1 MGRRVASSV
10 VRVIFS
16 RQFPPETKNKNGMN
30 EQGVSE
36 RSAHRSAERPAE
48 RQNENNSPARGACAS
63 IRFSFRRC
71 ALRALLLLL
80 LLLFRRAVVKQV
92 WSQAHRLASERA
104 RDSRAMAVAVA
115 DIDERMQENKQWFLD
130 FIDENEKYQTEIANL
145 IARAGEDNQF
155 RTCRLI
161 VNLDDLRNQDPTKE
175 RQLRKFPLE
184 FAAAFQQVCM

>member
-1 MGRRVASSV
+1 
-10 VRVIFS
+10 
-16 RQFPPETKNKNGMN
+16 
-30 EQGVSE
+30 
-36 RSAHRSAERPAE
+36 
-48 RQNENNSPARGACAS
+48 
-63 IRFSFRRC
+63 
-71 ALRALLLLL
+71 
-80 LLLFRRAVVKQV
+80 
-92 WSQAHRLASERA
+92 
-104 RDSRAMAVAVA
+104 MAVAVA